1 MTQIIPIE
9 LEDGTVI
16 YMEANDDGK
25 QPGSEPKR
33 GITPTEP
40 QKQVPQHFQEI
51 QKTVRAYTAYTLAAF
66 KNLAIAE
73 VSEVNLEFGVKVNV
87 TSGIPF
93 IASGTADCNVKISV
107 KCTFPKTAD

>member
-1 MTQIIPIE
+1 MFNDGFHDRLLIFGLRPFCQILAPLATLIE
-9 LEDGTVI
+9 FG
-16 YMEANDDGK
+16 ARS
-25 QPGSEPKR
+25 Q
-33 GITPTEP
+33 ITPTEP

-87 TSGIPF
+87 TSGIPLIGHLDTPF
-93 IASGTADCNVKISV
+93 KNITS
-107 KCTFPKTAD
+107 

>member
-16 YMEANDDGK
+16 YMGANDDGK
-25 QPGSEPKR
+25 QPGNEPKR
-33 GITPTEP
+33 GINPTEP
-40 QKQVPQHFQEI
+40 QKQVTQHFQEI

-87 TSGIPF
+87 TSGIPS
-93 IASGTADCNVKISV
+93 IASGTADCNVKNF
-107 KCTFPKTAD
+107 C

>member
-9 LEDGTVI
+9 LEDGTII

-25 QPGSEPKR
+25 QPVGDPKR

-66 KNLAIAE
+66 KNW
-73 VSEVNLEFGVKVNV
+73 
-87 TSGIPF
+87 
-93 IASGTADCNVKISV
+93 
-107 KCTFPKTAD
+107 

>member
-1 MTQIIPIE
+1 MSQIIPIE

-16 YMEANDDGK
+16 YMETSEDGR
-25 QPGSEPKR
+25 QPGEPKR
-33 GITPTEP
+33 GLIPTEP
-40 QKQVPQHFQEI
+40 QKQVAQHFQEI

-66 KNLAIAE
+66 KNLVIAE

-107 KCTFPKTAD
+107 KCIFPKPTD